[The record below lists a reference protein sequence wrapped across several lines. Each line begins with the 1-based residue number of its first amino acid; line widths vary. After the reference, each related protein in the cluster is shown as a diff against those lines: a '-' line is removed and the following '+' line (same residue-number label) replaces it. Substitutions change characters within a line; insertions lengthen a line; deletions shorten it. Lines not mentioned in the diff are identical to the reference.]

1 MGFLARLLGGGSRDL
16 LADLAED
23 YRAEAM
29 QAAQLR
35 IDADRARYPQVAD
48 ELRRLAEVEACHMA
62 WLRERLVALGGQVP
76 TLEATPTAGANQ
88 WERAVAAHQAAQA
101 KRRRLIEQIAHW
113 DPDEPEI
120 VALLS
125 RIEQEDAQVICC
137 FGNAVDRGL
146 PRILGERKVNS
157 RLAHECRH
165 LPGQFDRYIPP
176 A

>member
-1 MGFLARLLGGGSRDL
+1 MGFLSRLLGRGPRDL

-125 RIEQEDAQVICC
+125 RIEREDAREGRAYDAVIMRSDPQ
-137 FGNAVDRGL
+137 AID
-146 PRILGERKVNS
+146 
-157 RLAHECRH
+157 
-165 LPGQFDRYIPP
+165 
-176 A
+176 

>member
-1 MGFLARLLGGGSRDL
+1 LGPPSLTCPGTLGTCLRPMGFLSRLLGGGPRDL

-48 ELRRLAEVEACHMA
+48 ELRRLAELEACHMA

-88 WERAVAAHQAAQA
+88 WERAVAAHQAAPS
-101 KRRRLIEQIAHW
+101 RIG
-113 DPDEPEI
+113 
-120 VALLS
+120 ALL
-125 RIEQEDAQVICC
+125 A
-137 FGNAVDRGL
+137 
-146 PRILGERKVNS
+146 
-157 RLAHECRH
+157 LAAR
-165 LPGQFDRYIPP
+165 R
-176 A
+176 

>member
-1 MGFLARLLGGGSRDL
+1 MGFLSRLLGGGPRDL

-48 ELRRLAEVEACHMA
+48 ELRRLAELESELQVAVDGEEIPYRMVRPALA
-62 WLRERLVALGGQVP
+62 NEPDRDKRRELDAR
-76 TLEATPTAGANQ
+76 
-88 WERAVAAHQAAQA
+88 A

-125 RIEQEDAQVICC
+125 RIEQEDAREGRAYDAVIMRSDPQ
-137 FGNAVDRGL
+137 AID
-146 PRILGERKVNS
+146 
-157 RLAHECRH
+157 
-165 LPGQFDRYIPP
+165 
-176 A
+176 